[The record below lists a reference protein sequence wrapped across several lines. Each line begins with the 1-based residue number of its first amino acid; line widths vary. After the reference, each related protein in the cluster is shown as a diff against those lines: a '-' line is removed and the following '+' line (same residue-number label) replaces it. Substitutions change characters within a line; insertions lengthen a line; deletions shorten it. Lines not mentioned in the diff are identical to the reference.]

1 MNIPELILV
10 RSGEALNE
18 LSATDV
24 GIAKRSLTK
33 YVELG
38 SVNLQIDGCVAM
50 EDGRV
55 DLMYV
60 DES

>member
-1 MNIPELILV
+1 MTE
-10 RSGEALNE
+10 
-18 LSATDV
+18 
-24 GIAKRSLTK
+24 

-55 DLMYV
+55 DFVYV